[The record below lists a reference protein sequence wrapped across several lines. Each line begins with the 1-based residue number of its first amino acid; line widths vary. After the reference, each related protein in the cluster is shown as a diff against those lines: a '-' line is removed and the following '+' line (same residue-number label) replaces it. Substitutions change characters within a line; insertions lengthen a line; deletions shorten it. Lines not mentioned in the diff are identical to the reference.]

1 MPHYYGDTVRSLML
15 AAAALMLVGV
25 PFYGADLRPELPVFV
40 TAMLILVCLAA
51 FTSPRNRAVL
61 IADAIVT
68 GAGMVIFEMWALA
81 SYTSIPLSAF
91 ALRQAVALLFLF
103 AFYFSGKTI
112 RALVIEGQSEE
123 EEEGGGG
130 EIRPPLDPSPDE
142 DDYVS
147 TEEEEKEYE
156 NRRRHAR
163 PFQLP
168 EDRSDD

>member
-91 ALRQAVALLFLF
+91 ALRQTVALLFLF

-112 RALVIEGQSEE
+112 RALVIESGSEDEAEE
-123 EEEGGGG
+123 ET
-130 EIRPPLDPSPDE
+130 RPPLDPSPDE

-147 TEEEEKEYE
+147 PEEEEKEYE
-156 NRRRHAR
+156 NRRRHAH